1 MRINRIVAS
10 ITFAALLGNGV
21 SAMAQQPDTS
31 SNEDNVA
38 YEASIRCSAYHVY
51 MAAVLEEEGAKEA
64 AYFKER
70 GVKWLALSYARDG
83 QDGKR
88 ADRELEPL
96 LKKLD
101 QRVEKFE
108 SDVEIEKFLTGIN
121 EKCETY
127 EKYVQTEFD
136 AIEIE

>member
-1 MRINRIVAS
+1 MRIYRIVAF
-10 ITFAALLGNGV
+10 ITFAALLGNAV
-21 SAMAQQPDTS
+21 SAKAQQPDTS
-31 SNEDNVA
+31 SEENNVA

-51 MAAVLEEEGAKEA
+51 MAAVLEEEGEKEA

-70 GVKWLALSYARDG
+70 GVKWLALSYVRDG
-83 QDGKR
+83 EDGKR

-96 LKKLD
+96 LEKLD

-108 SDVEIEKFLTGIN
+108 SEVEIEKFLTGIN
-121 EKCETY
+121 MRCETY